1 MTLRTAT
8 AISVLL
14 LPWGLAGADPAPA
27 SGASEPR
34 SASNHTSQTI
44 TITRSGSQASSRG
57 CKSVE
62 WMERV
67 SEEDNKASLA
77 PTPSVLPPRP
87 TLEDVRRVAP
97 ALERYSQ
104 GRLLGDLWKR
114 PDRP

>member
-14 LPWGLAGADPAPA
+14 LPWRLAGADPAPA

-57 CKSVE
+57 STQYFTGSV
-62 WMERV
+62 RV
-67 SEEDNKASLA
+67 DPLFGAKH
-77 PTPSVLPPRP
+77 PSR
-87 TLEDVRRVAP
+87 TSGAYVRFEPGARTAWHTHP
-97 ALERYSQ
+97 L
-104 GRLLGDLWKR
+104 GRR
-114 PDRP
+114 